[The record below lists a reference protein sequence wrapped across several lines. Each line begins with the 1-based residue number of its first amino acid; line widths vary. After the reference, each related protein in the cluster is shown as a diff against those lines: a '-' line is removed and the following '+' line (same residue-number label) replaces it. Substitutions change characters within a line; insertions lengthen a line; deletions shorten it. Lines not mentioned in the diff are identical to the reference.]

1 MENQSR
7 ICSNTSTDAE
17 EEEHS
22 AILQKKYE
30 EVKRNLMKISQE
42 KSKMEEI
49 YKTSRR
55 KRDEE
60 NKELVREIKSK
71 NNAVESALLCK
82 ICYDKMVHPYTLT
95 CQHTFCAG
103 CLSKLPRNKENNR
116 LCPFCSKPFRLPQTV
131 TEYNYVIEDIKS
143 IFG

>member
-1 MENQSR
+1 MEKQSGT
-7 ICSNTSTDAE
+7 ISTVAE

-22 AILQKKYE
+22 AILQKEYE
-30 EVKRNLMKISQE
+30 EVKRDLMQISQQ

-49 YKTSRR
+49 YKSSRR
-55 KRDEE
+55 R
-60 NKELVREIKSK
+60 LVREIKRK
-71 NNAVESALLCK
+71 ENAVESALLCR
-82 ICYDKMVHPYTLT
+82 ICYDKMVRPFTLP
-95 CQHTFCAG
+95 CQHTFCIE
-103 CLSKLPRNKENNR
+103 CIRKLSRNQENYG